1 MNFRLSGTTKKYL
14 VESSKRPKQYR
25 SNIDLNSQRFYVKHP
40 DLAPRNVYLR
50 MGRVMDLKTVE
61 RYIANFGKETIWD
74 KIGNWFSNLF
84 NKNK

>member
-25 SNIDLNSQRFYVKHP
+25 SNIDLNSQRFYVNHP

-61 RYIANFGKETIWD
+61 RYIANIGKENLWD
-74 KIGNWFSNLF
+74 KIGNCFSNLF
-84 NKNK
+84 NKKK

>member
-25 SNIDLNSQRFYVKHP
+25 SNIDLNSQRFYVNHP

-61 RYIANFGKETIWD
+61 RYIANIGKETLWD

-84 NKNK
+84 NKKK